1 MAKRYSTLD
10 RLRFTRTG
18 LKARLNYLKSRYIFV
33 HVPRCGGTYAST
45 LIHGRPLGHLYAD
58 FIRRKLLGD
67 GQYSARTSVAFV
79 RCPVERLISAYCFSL
94 RGGTDLVSQFPLHR
108 PPRWALTDFR
118 TFCQDWLFQQ
128 SLHRVDFIFRPQSW
142 WLFDESGQL
151 IVDEVNH
158 LSRLDSWLQEKGF
171 VTEASPVNVNA
182 SERGLADEA
191 RRALSPSLIASIRDL
206 YAQDVAL
213 LSGHL
218 SCTPAEPA
226 TVRGSGRQ
234 LSPVHR

>member
-1 MAKRYSTLD
+1 MAKRYSILD

-18 LKARLNYLKSRYIFV
+18 LKARLDYLKSGYIFV
-33 HVPRCGGTYAST
+33 HVPRCGGTYAAT

-67 GQYSARTSVAFV
+67 RLYAARTSVAFV

-94 RGGTDLVSQFPLHR
+94 RGGTELVSQFPLHR

-118 TFCQDWLFQQ
+118 TFCEDWLFQQ

-142 WLFDESGQL
+142 WLFDESGHL
-151 IVDEVNH
+151 IVDEVSH

-171 VTEASPVNVNA
+171 ISEDSPVKVNA
-182 SERGLADEA
+182 SEQGLAEEA
-191 RRALSPSLIASIRDL
+191 RRALSPSLIGSIRDF
-206 YAQDVAL
+206 YAQDLEL
-213 LSGHL
+213 LSAHL
-218 SCTPAEPA
+218 A
-226 TVRGSGRQ
+226 
-234 LSPVHR
+234 